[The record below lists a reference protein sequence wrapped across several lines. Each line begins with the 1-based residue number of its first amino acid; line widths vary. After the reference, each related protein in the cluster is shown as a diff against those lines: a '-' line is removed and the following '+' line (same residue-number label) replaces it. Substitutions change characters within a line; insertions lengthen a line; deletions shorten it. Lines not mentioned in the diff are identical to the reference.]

1 MLEIGGR
8 MSERKDVVELLEEP
22 QKNELVTIKAG
33 KRIDYSNLLG
43 YVTQTQEKLSK
54 YQNIVVT
61 EETNKEVKTFAA
73 SINSEAKEI
82 DALRIKLKKQYMEE
96 WDAFESW
103 WKENITSFYT
113 SSYRTLT
120 DQTKANDALLI
131 NAKRDVVI
139 KYFEELKEL
148 HGLDFLTFEQL
159 KYNIG
164 LTGNET
170 SHKKKILE
178 LVEGVANDLKV
189 INVLDN
195 KERILVKYKQTL
207 NQQQSIL
214 QVSQEIE
221 AEKRELERIERLRA
235 EEEARR
241 AKNTETEVRA
251 TVQTPEPIRTTP
263 EITNVTIEETAS
275 TEVEVANDDQELQI
289 VVLKLFA
296 KNVNQLRRLKNFLTE
311 EGIRYERVE

>member
-1 MLEIGGR
+1 MLETGGR
-8 MSERKDVVELLEEP
+8 MSEVKNVVELVEEP

-120 DQTKANDALLI
+120 DQTKANDAILI
-131 NAKRDVVI
+131 NAKRDVVV

-159 KYNIG
+159 KHNVG
-164 LTGNET
+164 LTGSET

-178 LVEGVANDLKV
+178 LVEGIANDLKV

-221 AEKRELERIERLRA
+221 AEKRELERIERLRV
-235 EEEARR
+235 EEELRR
-241 AKNTETEVRA
+241 AKIAETEVRA
-251 TVQTPEPIRTTP
+251 TVQTPEPVRAIP
-263 EITNVTIEETAS
+263 QPTNVTVEEVVSVEEETP
-275 TEVEVANDDQELQI
+275 DDERDLQI

-296 KNVNQLRRLKNFLTE
+296 KDVNQLRRLKNFLTE

>member
-1 MLEIGGR
+1 
-8 MSERKDVVELLEEP
+8 MSEVKDVVELVEEP

-120 DQTKANDALLI
+120 DQTKANDAILI
-131 NAKRDVVI
+131 NAKRDVVV

-159 KYNIG
+159 KYNVG
-164 LTGNET
+164 LTGSET

-178 LVEGVANDLKV
+178 LVEGIANDLKV

-221 AEKRELERIERLRA
+221 AEKRELERIERLRV
-235 EEEARR
+235 EEELRR
-241 AKNTETEVRA
+241 AKIAETEVRA
-251 TVQTPEPIRTTP
+251 TVQTPEPVRAIP
-263 EITNVTIEETAS
+263 QPTNVTVEEAVSVEEETP
-275 TEVEVANDDQELQI
+275 DDERDLQI

-296 KNVNQLRRLKNFLTE
+296 KDVNQLRRLKNFLTE

>member
-131 NAKRDVVI
+131 NAKRDIVI

-164 LTGNET
+164 LTGSET

-251 TVQTPEPIRTTP
+251 TVQTPEPVRTTP
-263 EITNVTIEETAS
+263 EPTNVTIEETAS
-275 TEVEVANDDQELQI
+275 IEVEVANDDQELQI

>member
-1 MLEIGGR
+1 
-8 MSERKDVVELLEEP
+8 MSEVKDVVELVEEP

-120 DQTKANDALLI
+120 DQTKANDAILI
-131 NAKRDVVI
+131 NAKRDVVV

-159 KYNIG
+159 KYNVG
-164 LTGNET
+164 LTGSET

-178 LVEGVANDLKV
+178 LVEGIANDLKV

-221 AEKRELERIERLRA
+221 AEKRELERIERLRV
-235 EEEARR
+235 EEELRR
-241 AKNTETEVRA
+241 AKIAETEVRA
-251 TVQTPEPIRTTP
+251 TVQTHEPVRAIP
-263 EITNVTIEETAS
+263 QPTNVMAEEVVSVEEETPGD
-275 TEVEVANDDQELQI
+275 EQDLQI

-296 KNVNQLRRLKNFLTE
+296 KDVNQLRRLKNFLTE